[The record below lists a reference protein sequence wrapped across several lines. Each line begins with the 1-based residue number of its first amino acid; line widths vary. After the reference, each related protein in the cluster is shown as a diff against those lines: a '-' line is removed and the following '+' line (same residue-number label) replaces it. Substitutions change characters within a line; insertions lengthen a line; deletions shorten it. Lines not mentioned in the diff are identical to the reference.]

1 MTTSFEELLNS
12 TEMLKKGD
20 KVTGT
25 VSAIEENK
33 AYVDVSGAQYDCVIL
48 KNQISRKFVKN
59 ISDFLKI
66 GEEIEAIVTGIRADR
81 EKKSEEVPGVI
92 YLSRKAIENQEYKK
106 ELDSEWEEII
116 AKHQNNDLIDATV
129 SSVIKGGL
137 LANIKG
143 IRAFVPASL
152 IDIKFVKNLQNYLN
166 KEYKFKIAEIDRA
179 KGRLILD
186 RKTLLEEE
194 KDKKIKDILN
204 SLNVGDELE
213 GKVIRIANFGAFVNI
228 GDIDGLVH
236 ISEISHNRFK
246 KIEDV
251 LKIGDIVKVA
261 VINLDKE
268 NNKVALSIKKL
279 LPTPWEIATKEIS
292 VGDELEGKVKNITD
306 FGAFVEVMDG
316 VEGLVH
322 ISQISYDRVEKIED
336 VLKRDELVKVK
347 VLDVDFDKKRLS
359 LSIKETKEKPVKKI
373 DKKEDDE
380 NSFDTS
386 YLKSENSE
394 FSLADKFKEL
404 K

>member
-1 MTTSFEELLNS
+1 M
-12 TEMLKKGD
+12 
-20 KVTGT
+20 
-25 VSAIEENK
+25 
-33 AYVDVSGAQYDCVIL
+33 C
-48 KNQISRKFVKN
+48 
-59 ISDFLKI
+59 
-66 GEEIEAIVTGIRADR
+66 IR
-81 EKKSEEVPGVI
+81 
-92 YLSRKAIENQEYKK
+92 
-106 ELDSEWEEII
+106 DS
-116 AKHQNNDLIDATV
+116 
-129 SSVIKGGL
+129 
-137 LANIKG
+137 
-143 IRAFVPASL
+143 
-152 IDIKFVKNLQNYLN
+152 
-166 KEYKFKIAEIDRA
+166 
-179 KGRLILD
+179 
-186 RKTLLEEE
+186 
-194 KDKKIKDILN
+194 
-204 SLNVGDELE
+204 
-213 GKVIRIANFGAFVNI
+213 
-228 GDIDGLVH
+228 
-236 ISEISHNRFK
+236 
-246 KIEDV
+246 
-251 LKIGDIVKVA
+251 
-261 VINLDKE
+261 
-268 NNKVALSIKKL
+268 NKVALSIKKL

>member
-359 LSIKETKEKPVKKI
+359 LSIKETKEKPVKK
-373 DKKEDDE
+373 
-380 NSFDTS
+380 
-386 YLKSENSE
+386 
-394 FSLADKFKEL
+394 
-404 K
+404 